1 MFKSHPSI
9 RRYLEGGERIAYGAR
24 AVNEGGYQAVPQLTV
39 PGACLVGCAA
49 GLMNPAKIK
58 GVHNAMKSGMIAA
71 ETIFE
76 DLGPQT
82 RSKVYSVK
90 YFKPTTVT
98 DSYLVIYF
106 YNLSSK
112 F

>member
-39 PGACLVGCAA
+39 PGACLIGCAA

-71 ETIFE
+71 ETVFE

-82 RSKVYSVK
+82 RSKIYSINYSK
-90 YFKPTTVT
+90 H
-98 DSYLVIYF
+98 DS
-106 YNLSSK
+106 NN
-112 F
+112 

>member
-9 RRYLEGGERIAYGAR
+9 RHYLEGGERIAYGAR
-24 AVNEGGYQAVPQLTV
+24 TVNEGGYQTVPQLTV
-39 PGACLVGCAA
+39 PGGCLVGCAA

-71 ETIFE
+71 EAIFE
-76 DLGPQT
+76 DLGPHT
-82 RSKVYSVK
+82 RSKAYSIICPK
-90 YFKPTTVT
+90 H
-98 DSYLVIYF
+98 
-106 YNLSSK
+106 YNNNE